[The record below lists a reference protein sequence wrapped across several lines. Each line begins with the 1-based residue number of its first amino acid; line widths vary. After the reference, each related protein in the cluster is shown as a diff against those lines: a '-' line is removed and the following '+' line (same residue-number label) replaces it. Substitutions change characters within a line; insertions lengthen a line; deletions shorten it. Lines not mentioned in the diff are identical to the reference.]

1 VTNENRPSANPGSA
15 TLLTLVVVVAVLYF
29 ARVIL
34 IPLALA
40 VLLAFLLAPLVIRL
54 RHWGLARI
62 PSVVFVVLLSFVL
75 IGIVGSLMTTQ
86 LTDLARQLPEYQQNI
101 RQKLHSLRSSGGG
114 VITRVTRAVTEIT
127 EELIPPPPAP
137 AKVQPGEE
145 KPVPV
150 EIRRQSTSPVQML
163 GTVVGSVV
171 NGLLMAAIVVV
182 FVIFMLIQREDLRD
196 RLIRL
201 VGAAQLH
208 ITTQALDDA
217 AHRVSRYLLAQLII
231 NVVYGFAIGIGMYF
245 LGVPNPG
252 LWGILAALL
261 RYIPYL
267 GIWIAAAMPAAI
279 TLAVEPGWM
288 KPLFILLIYV
298 GIDVVVY
305 NLLEPLLYGSS
316 TGISPIAILV
326 SAVFW
331 TWLWGPVGLLLATPL
346 TVCLVVVGRYVPRLE
361 FLSVV
366 LSDEPVLPPATRF
379 YQRMLAMDLEEATDL
394 AEDFLKG
401 KSLEE
406 LYDLVIIPALSLA
419 EADRHR
425 GSLDEAHQQFI
436 IQNTRLLIENVAK
449 RADQLIAGDA
459 PSKNEV
465 SAEQAAADKDVPDLE
480 LKVITIAARDEAD
493 ELAALMLEQLLNKRG
508 IGTKSIGAGA
518 LASEC
523 LEEVSRQK
531 FKVAC
536 VSAVPP
542 LGYVH
547 TRYLCKRLQAE
558 FPDLKVVA
566 AILNQGDV
574 QLIRRRQPGIPADQM
589 TTSLA
594 QTVAEIIS
602 LAATENTHHQSA
614 TSDHQPVANDRSSI
628 TTP

>member
-1 VTNENRPSANPGSA
+1 
-15 TLLTLVVVVAVLYF
+15 
-29 ARVIL
+29 
-34 IPLALA
+34 
-40 VLLAFLLAPLVIRL
+40 
-54 RHWGLARI
+54 
-62 PSVVFVVLLSFVL
+62 
-75 IGIVGSLMTTQ
+75 M
-86 LTDLARQLPEYQQNI
+86 
-101 RQKLHSLRSSGGG
+101 
-114 VITRVTRAVTEIT
+114 
-127 EELIPPPPAP
+127 
-137 AKVQPGEE
+137 
-145 KPVPV
+145 
-150 EIRRQSTSPVQML
+150 
-163 GTVVGSVV
+163 
-171 NGLLMAAIVVV
+171 
-182 FVIFMLIQREDLRD
+182 
-196 RLIRL
+196 
-201 VGAAQLH
+201 
-208 ITTQALDDA
+208 
-217 AHRVSRYLLAQLII
+217 
-231 NVVYGFAIGIGMYF
+231 
-245 LGVPNPG
+245 
-252 LWGILAALL
+252 
-261 RYIPYL
+261 
-267 GIWIAAAMPAAI
+267 
-279 TLAVEPGWM
+279 
-288 KPLFILLIYV
+288 
-298 GIDVVVY
+298 
-305 NLLEPLLYGSS
+305 
-316 TGISPIAILV
+316 SPIAILV

-331 TWLWGPVGLLLATPL
+331 TWLWGLVGLLLATPL

-425 GSLDEAHQQFI
+425 GSLDEAHEQFI

-574 QLIRRRQPGIPADQM
+574 QLIRRHQPGIPADQM

-594 QTVAEIIS
+594 QTVAEVTS
-602 LAATENTHHQSA
+602 LAATANTHHQSA
-614 TSDHQPVANDRSSI
+614 TSAHQPVANDRSSI